1 MNSRDAIKLNIDCA
15 NMICQSYLAD
25 LTDADLLVRS
35 VPGMNHIAWQL
46 GHLIVGEHE
55 MTEAAFPGSMP
66 ALPAGFAEKYTKDT
80 SRLDSA
86 SAFHTKDVYLK
97 VAAEQRAAALKK
109 LESLTDADLDKA
121 PPEKFSSWLKSLGE
135 LLSMQG
141 SHWMMHAGQWAV
153 VRRKLGK
160 PPLF

>member
-97 VAAEQRAAALKK
+97 LAAEQRAATLAK

-121 PPEKFSSWLKSLGE
+121 VEGVCQKMKASQEKSRVTFYY
-135 LLSMQG
+135 LLADHFG
-141 SHWMMHAGQWAV
+141 
-153 VRRKLGK
+153 KLD
-160 PPLF
+160 LFTK